1 MSHLPSVL
9 IATPRADER
18 EVLSTA
24 LARRGLR
31 IWEATEPEQGLEL
44 ARQHHPDV
52 IVLDAEMDCSGERDV
67 ADQFAEA
74 CAGEQASLILLG
86 RISRGTMSRS
96 GQTIAKPYHF
106 GPLIHKIEQLAA
118 KAA

>member
-1 MSHLPSVL
+1 MPHLPSVL

-31 IWEATEPEQGLEL
+31 IWEATEPEQGLQL
-44 ARQHHPDV
+44 AREHHPDV
-52 IVLDAEMDCSGERDV
+52 IVLDAEMHFPGYRDV
-67 ADQFAEA
+67 ADRFAEA
-74 CAGEQASLILLG
+74 CNGERASLILLG
-86 RISRGTMSRS
+86 RVSREPLPRAGE
-96 GQTIAKPYHF
+96 TIAKPYHF
-106 GPLIHKIEQLAA
+106 GPLIHRIEQLAA